1 VKSGETVASIA
12 KRYKISPATITSYNN
27 KRIKRRLVVGQM
39 LKIPIFREARLA
51 ENKLRSKNKR
61 TKEQKNKRTQTASID
76 GRKLYKVKRGDTLL
90 NIAKRFDISP
100 AQIKEINNLN
110 SNSIQIGQVLKLSKS
125 GTVNSFEGKNEEN
138 KSSIKMGKKVKIV
151 NQTLSASDMDKLGT
165 NKYIVTKGDNLS
177 IIAKKNNTSSAKL
190 MQLNNLS
197 GDETLN
203 PGQIVIIK

>member
-1 VKSGETVASIA
+1 
-12 KRYKISPATITSYNN
+12 
-27 KRIKRRLVVGQM
+27 M

-51 ENKLRSKNKR
+51 ENKLRSKNKITR
-61 TKEQKNKRTQTASID
+61 AASVD
-76 GRKLYKVKRGDTLL
+76 GRKSYKVKRGDTLL

-110 SNSIQIGQVLKLSKS
+110 SNSIQIGQVLKLSKP

>member
-1 VKSGETVASIA
+1 VKSGETVASVA
-12 KRYKISPATITSYNN
+12 KRYKISPATITSYN
-27 KRIKRRLVVGQM
+27 KKSTKKRLVVGQM

-110 SNSIQIGQVLKLSKS
+110 SNSIQIGQVLKLSKP

>member
-1 VKSGETVASIA
+1 MKSGETVASIA

-27 KRIKRRLVVGQM
+27 KSTKKRLVVGQM

-51 ENKLRSKNKR
+51 ENKLRSKS
-61 TKEQKNKRTQTASID
+61 KNKRTQAASVD
-76 GRKLYKVKRGDTLL
+76 SRKSYKVKRGDTLL
-90 NIAKRFDISP
+90 NIAKRFDISS

-110 SNSIQIGQVLKLSKS
+110 SNSIQIGQVLKLSKPE
-125 GTVNSFEGKNEEN
+125 TVNSSERKNEEN
-138 KSSIKMGKKVKIV
+138 KSSIKIGKKVKIV
-151 NQTLSASDMDKLGT
+151 NQKLSAADMDKLGT
-165 NKYIVTKGDNLS
+165 NKYIITKGDSLS